1 MLKNKKYYKY
11 NWLLG
16 FIGFLGFKYFEN
28 QNTSMLFFFSFFGLF
43 SNCIVSKL
51 AAEMPDERY
60 VSNRQKAKN
69 VAMLSPGTAL
79 FIIGISSLF
88 PFGTKDFMVLISA
101 FGWAATFLT
110 YSIAFYYYE
119 KH

>member
-1 MLKNKKYYKY
+1 MLKNKQYYKY

-16 FIGFLGFKYFEN
+16 FLGFLGFKYFEN
-28 QNTSMLFFFSFFGLF
+28 HNTSMLFFFSFLGLF
-43 SNCIVSKL
+43 SNYIVSKL

-60 VSNRQKAKN
+60 IANRQKAKN
-69 VAMLSPGTAL
+69 VTMLIPAAAL

-101 FGWAATFLT
+101 LGWAATFLT
-110 YSIAFYYYE
+110 YSITFYYYE